1 MAKLFDLVED
11 RVEIKPES
19 LLIYPFSEIWKRDKS
34 KDKSKAYKEITYIW
48 FYIDF
53 DSPFF
58 EYTEEQRH
66 QTICEDVLGE
76 KNFKIDSLLKNGIES
91 YKKFSITPSMRMLE
105 SQYNTIYKMEEYFK
119 NVDFAEDDIDKVTK
133 AIINV
138 PKLMEAL
145 NQAKEICKKEQQS
158 GERVI
163 GNKTKG
169 MFEDE

>member
-1 MAKLFDLVED
+1 M
-11 RVEIKPES
+11 
-19 LLIYPFSEIWKRDKS
+19 
-34 KDKSKAYKEITYIW
+34 
-48 FYIDF
+48 
-53 DSPFF
+53 
-58 EYTEEQRH
+58 
-66 QTICEDVLGE
+66 
-76 KNFKIDSLLKNGIES
+76 
-91 YKKFSITPSMRMLE
+91 TPSMRMLE

-145 NQAKEICKKEQQS
+145 NQAKEICRKEQQS